1 MLRRD
6 FISKI
11 IEQMVNA
18 VARLLNID
26 YEKETEKFLD
36 KFDELLTTYFE
47 LNHTEL
53 KRLLKTDEKRDALLL
68 DEKLKNFQLQTF
80 ARAGLAYLKI
90 KNIQNAKDCL
100 EIINRIQHQHS
111 DVFEFPNV
119 ESVKLSEEIKLLS
132 SRLNDCIEN
141 TTN

>member
-18 VARLLNID
+18 VARLLNVD

-53 KRLLKTDEKRDALLL
+53 KKLLKTDEKRDALLL

-90 KNIQNAKDCL
+90 KNTQNAKDCL
-100 EIINRIQHQHS
+100 EIISRIQHQHS

-119 ESVKLSEEIKLLS
+119 ESIKLSEEIKLLS
-132 SRLNDCIEN
+132 SRLNNLEN